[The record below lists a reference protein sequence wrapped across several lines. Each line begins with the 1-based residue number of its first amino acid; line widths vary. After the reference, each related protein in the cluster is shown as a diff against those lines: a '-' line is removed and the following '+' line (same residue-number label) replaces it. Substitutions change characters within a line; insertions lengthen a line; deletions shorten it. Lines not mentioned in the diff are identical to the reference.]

1 MSYLLIIANTPSPN
15 AKLLFDAV
23 IRGAEETGYPIVK
36 KTPLE
41 ASAKDFLL
49 ASGVI
54 IGTTENF
61 GYMSGLIK
69 DMFERIYYPCLEG
82 LVSLDSAND
91 SLNEVHD
98 KIVMPEKAGMSGK
111 PSKNTEGLPW
121 ALYVKAGLDG
131 TGATNSVQKR
141 VSGMRWK
148 AVQEPLLLHGKF
160 KDEFIEECETLGA
173 GMAEGLKLGIF

>member
-15 AKLLFDAV
+15 AKRLFQAV
-23 IRGAEETGYPIVK
+23 IKGASESAYPVVS
-36 KTPLE
+36 KTPLDAT
-41 ASAKDFLL
+41 ASDFLG
-49 ASGVI
+49 ASGII

-69 DMFERIYYPCLEG
+69 DLFERIYYPCME
-82 LVSLDSAND
+82 
-91 SLNEVHD
+91 H
-98 KIVMPEKAGMSGK
+98 
-111 PSKNTEGLPW
+111 TEGLPW

-131 TGATNSVQKR
+131 TGATNSVQKI

-148 AVQEPLLLHGKF
+148 PVQEPLVLRGEF
-160 KDEFIEECETLGA
+160 NEVFIEDCETLGA

>member
-1 MSYLLIIANTPSPN
+1 MSYLLIVANTPSPN
-15 AKLLFDAV
+15 AKCLFDAV
-23 IRGAEETGYPIVK
+23 VKGAEASTYPVVR

-41 ASAKDFLL
+41 AKAEDFLS

-54 IGTTENF
+54 LGTTENF

-69 DMFERIYYPCLEG
+69 DLLERIYYPCIEG
-82 LVSLDSAND
+82 IESNSL
-91 SLNEVHD
+91 
-98 KIVMPEKAGMSGK
+98 
-111 PSKNTEGLPW
+111 KNTEGLPW

-131 TGATNSVQKR
+131 TGATKSVEKI

-148 AVQEPLLLHGKF
+148 PVQAPLVLKGKF
-160 KDEFIEECETLGA
+160 KDEFIDECEALGA

>member
-15 AKLLFDAV
+15 ARRLFDAV
-23 IRGAEETGYPIVK
+23 IKGAEETDYPIVSK
-36 KTPLE
+36 RPQE
-41 ASAKDFLL
+41 ATAKDFLL

-69 DMFERIYYPCLEG
+69 DMFERIYYPCIEG
-82 LVSLDSAND
+82 LVQSESLDNVSTG
-91 SLNEVHD
+91 
-98 KIVMPEKAGMSGK
+98 KAA
-111 PSKNTEGLPW
+111 KNTEGLPW

-131 TGATNSVQKR
+131 TGATNSVQKI

-148 AVQEPLLLHGKF
+148 AVQEPLLLHGQF
-160 KDEFIEECETLGA
+160 KDEFIDECEALGA